1 MIHLYALCC
10 HYSAILHHTLLF
22 LFVLIVFVLWQLI
35 TSFLV
40 YDCSLLYLPFT
51 VLLFYLYISA
61 PHSSRSPLAILL
73 PWCCLLWQSK
83 GFLYFSTLKLSPQC
97 FAATLLNIL
106 TECQES
112 NCHCKGNCNL
122 KKCSKCQ
129 ARSKALKYTG
139 RGSEEERMG
148 ITLLAWSNIR
158 TDM

>member
-112 NCHCKGNCNL
+112 LTTVIVRATATWRSVRSVKRVQRLWNILAGDL
-122 KKCSKCQ
+122 KVLVRQ
-129 ARSKALKYTG
+129 L
-139 RGSEEERMG
+139 
-148 ITLLAWSNIR
+148 
-158 TDM
+158 